1 MTEGGRD
8 VRPSSEVGCVMD
20 ARIVR
25 LGELLLKRDRRE
37 SLTKMESAELEQLA
51 AQLPAIWPEPG
62 LHERARVVEEQ
73 AKLAAAISEAAW
85 ARFGEQVL
93 SVVKDA
99 AIQAA
104 NIGVGA
110 ALAELRKGFK

>member
-1 MTEGGRD
+1 
-8 VRPSSEVGCVMD
+8 
-20 ARIVR
+20 
-25 LGELLLKRDRRE
+25 
-37 SLTKMESAELEQLA
+37 MERAEFAQLA

-93 SVVKDA
+93 SVVRDA
-99 AIQAA
+99 AMQAA
-104 NIGVGA
+104 GIGVNA
-110 ALAELRKGFK
+110 ALAELRKGIK